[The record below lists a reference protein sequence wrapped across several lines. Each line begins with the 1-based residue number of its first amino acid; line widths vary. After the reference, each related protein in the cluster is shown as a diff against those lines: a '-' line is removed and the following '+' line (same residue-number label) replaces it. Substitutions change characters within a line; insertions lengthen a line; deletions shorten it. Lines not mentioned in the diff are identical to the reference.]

1 MSPLSSPSLSSR
13 SPPQILKPDGTV
25 KPHHLPSLSP
35 DSDSTDTASRS
46 AVAANTRLRAPHLRH
61 RRSNSDQCA
70 TAGRLSNVPRGFNK
84 DKRRSTLRAAD
95 DSNIVTRPSMRVAED
110 ALRAAVSM
118 PPSKFRDSI
127 QKQSARVEEPAFVSP
142 SGGDGTAAS
151 KPPIKLDGP
160 RPRSQLR
167 KVCPLFEC
175 RTFSW

>member
-1 MSPLSSPSLSSR
+1 
-13 SPPQILKPDGTV
+13 
-25 KPHHLPSLSP
+25 
-35 DSDSTDTASRS
+35 
-46 AVAANTRLRAPHLRH
+46 
-61 RRSNSDQCA
+61 
-70 TAGRLSNVPRGFNK
+70 
-84 DKRRSTLRAAD
+84 
-95 DSNIVTRPSMRVAED
+95 MRVAED